1 MTLSKYERETII
13 IYNQAEPNAM
23 VYTHDPK
30 LIAKLRRLHDAVPEK
45 VYSDF
50 DEPNGAARYIV
61 PKSCVGIRP
70 PYSMNEAFM
79 RRLLFVCKGEVYGRK
94 TTHQGAN

>member
-30 LIAKLRRLHDAVPEK
+30 LITKLRRLHDAAPEK

-50 DEPNGAARYIV
+50 DELNGAARYIV
-61 PKSCVGIRP
+61 PKNCVGIRP
-70 PYSMNEAFM
+70 PYSDA
-79 RRLLFVCKGEVYGRK
+79 RRKADSERARK
-94 TTHQGAN
+94 TGLTPPQRRIK

>member
-45 VYSDF
+45 VYTDF
-50 DEPNGAARYIV
+50 E
-61 PKSCVGIRP
+61 
-70 PYSMNEAFM
+70 
-79 RRLLFVCKGEVYGRK
+79 RRSTVHCAKKLRWHPA
-94 TTHQGAN
+94 TIQRR

>member
-30 LIAKLRRLHDAVPEK
+30 LIDKLRRLHDATPEE
-45 VYSDF
+45 S
-50 DEPNGAARYIV
+50 
-61 PKSCVGIRP
+61 
-70 PYSMNEAFM
+70 
-79 RRLLFVCKGEVYGRK
+79 VCGFR
-94 TTHQGAN
+94 

>member
-23 VYTHDPK
+23 VYTK
-30 LIAKLRRLHDAVPEK
+30 LIAKLRRLHDATPEK
-45 VYSDF
+45 VYADF
-50 DEPNGAARYIV
+50 DGPNGAARYIV

-70 PYSMNEAFM
+70 PYSDA
-79 RRLLFVCKGEVYGRK
+79 RRKADSERALKNGLTPPQRRTK
-94 TTHQGAN
+94 